1 LNRCLLLLL
10 ASLTCAPALAQ
21 PANSPALGAGFDLH
35 RPEIVTFIN
44 EVTQR
49 DGLKRKDVRRLLK
62 EARPQPK
69 IIDMMNRPIEKVA
82 PWWEYREHF
91 VNPERVSD
99 GAQFWADH
107 REALEHVAATYQVP
121 PEYLVAI
128 LGVETRYGRV
138 TGHYRVLDAL
148 ATLAFD
154 YPPRHSYFAGELAQF
169 LVLAKEF
176 RLDPRT
182 TTGSYAGA
190 MGAPQFMPSAYR
202 RYAVDAS
209 NDQRRDLWGDWD
221 DILASV
227 ANYLQQNGWKA
238 GEPVLADTTV
248 DPGAPFQMESHGL
261 EPSETVD
268 SLGER
273 GVKVLLDVPP
283 DTPALLILAEQP
295 DGPAYRVGFHNFYVL
310 TRYNTSARYAMAVHD
325 LAQAIAQR
333 VQAAT
338 AAAAP

>member
-1 LNRCLLLLL
+1 
-10 ASLTCAPALAQ
+10 
-21 PANSPALGAGFDLH
+21 
-35 RPEIVTFIN
+35 
-44 EVTQR
+44 
-49 DGLKRKDVRRLLK
+49 
-62 EARPQPK
+62 
-69 IIDMMNRPIEKVA
+69 
-82 PWWEYREHF
+82 
-91 VNPERVSD
+91 VSD

-107 REALEHVAATYQVP
+107 RDSLERVAATYQVP

-148 ATLAFD
+148 TTLAFD

-169 LVLAKEF
+169 LVLAKENQ
-176 RLDPRT
+176 LDPLT

-202 RYAVDAS
+202 RYAVNAS

-227 ANYLQQNGWKA
+227 ANYLHENGWKA
-238 GEPVLADTTV
+238 GEPVLAETRI
-248 DPGAPFQMESHGL
+248 DPAATFQLEPHGL
-261 EPSETVD
+261 ELTETVD
-268 SLGER
+268 SLGAH
-273 GVKVLLDVPP
+273 GVKVDLDVPP
-283 DTPALLILAEQP
+283 DTRALLIPAEQP

-310 TRYNTSARYAMAVHD
+310 TRYNTSARYAMAVYD

-333 VQAAT
+333 VQAT
-338 AAAAP
+338 AAAAAAP